1 MLDNSPAPQKI
12 AVYRRAAIR
21 PSLSIRRERALHTAH
36 TPQSNYQLH
45 ALAHGVCSVLS
56 SQ

>member
-12 AVYRRAAIR
+12 AVHRRAAIR
-21 PSLSIRRERALHTAH
+21 PSLSIRRERALHTA
-36 TPQSNYQLH
+36 PQSNYQLH